1 MSLFS
6 KKPKSIA
13 DFEKE
18 IEKLRHKKKL
28 SARNSERLEE
38 YEKQLS
44 SLKTAEEAAQKK
56 KARQKKIAIG
66 SIAASVALITC
77 IIIAGCISERGTVE
91 PPTVSP
97 GYTISDSSAGM
108 TTPSDTSLDTPSS
121 SETSESPATSNATT
135 PAKESNSSFSI
146 SEIPAYSG
154 SPYVV
159 INNNIPYFTESDYTT
174 NSYEYYSELDSL
186 GRCGVCVASIGKD
199 LMPTEERGS
208 IGSVKPTGWHT
219 VKYDNVDGKYLYN
232 RCHLIGY
239 QLSGENANT
248 KNLITG
254 TRYLNIQ
261 GMLPFE
267 NMVADYV
274 KETGNHILY
283 RSTPIF
289 EGNNLLASGVLLE
302 AYSGEDNGD
311 GICFNVYCYN
321 VQPDI
326 SINYA
331 TGDSSFAG
339 TQQTKPP
346 KQTEQSNPP
355 AQNVESTYILNVN
368 TKKFHYP
375 SCSSVK
381 QMSDKNKQ
389 TYTGSRDDL
398 ISQGYDPCKIGNPL
412 SKKAPPSLIKS
423 EPVAFFVSS
432 SVLRIRGFRSDL
444 RCTGLPDS
452 YHRSFPQ
459 RYKRYRFRLFGQ
471 YRCGRIVH
479 PADPT
484 NPCYPNQR
492 K

>member
-18 IEKLRHKKKL
+18 IGKLRHKKKL

-44 SLKTAEEAAQKK
+44 SLKTAEEVAQKK

-219 VKYDNVDGKYLYN
+219 VKNDNVDGKYLYK

-302 AYSGEDNGD
+302 AYSVEDNGD

-339 TQQTKPP
+339 TQQTEPP

-398 ISQGYDPCKIGNPL
+398 ISQGYDPCKKCNP
-412 SKKAPPSLIKS
+412 
-423 EPVAFFVSS
+423 
-432 SVLRIRGFRSDL
+432 
-444 RCTGLPDS
+444 
-452 YHRSFPQ
+452 
-459 RYKRYRFRLFGQ
+459 
-471 YRCGRIVH
+471 
-479 PADPT
+479 
-484 NPCYPNQR
+484 
-492 K
+492 

>member
-1 MSLFS
+1 MSFFS

-18 IEKLRHKKKL
+18 IEKLRQKKKL

-44 SLKTAEEAAQKK
+44 SLKTAEEAEQKK

-66 SIAASVALITC
+66 SIAASLALVTC

-91 PPTVSP
+91 PPEVSP
-97 GYTISDSSAGM
+97 GYTISDFSTGT
-108 TTPSDTSLDTPSS
+108 TTPSDTSVDSSSS
-121 SETSESPATSNATT
+121 SEASAPPATNNATA

-146 SEIPAYSG
+146 SEVPAYSG
-154 SPYVV
+154 SPYTV

-174 NSYEYYSELDSL
+174 SSYEYYSDLDSL
-186 GRCGVCVASIGKD
+186 GRCGVCMASIGKD

-208 IGSVKPTGWHT
+208 IGSVKPTGWRT

-302 AYSGEDNGD
+302 AYSVEDKGE

-326 SINYA
+326 SIDYA

-339 TQQTKPP
+339 AQQTEPP
-346 KQTEQSNPP
+346 KQTEQPNSPV
-355 AQNVESTYILNVN
+355 QNVESTYILNTN

-398 ISQGYDPCKIGNPL
+398 ISQGYDPCKKCNP
-412 SKKAPPSLIKS
+412 
-423 EPVAFFVSS
+423 
-432 SVLRIRGFRSDL
+432 
-444 RCTGLPDS
+444 
-452 YHRSFPQ
+452 
-459 RYKRYRFRLFGQ
+459 
-471 YRCGRIVH
+471 
-479 PADPT
+479 
-484 NPCYPNQR
+484 
-492 K
+492 